1 MCDRGD
7 SISVAFFLGGE
18 NMNYS
23 IFDVDGTI
31 LDSMEVW
38 NTLASQY
45 VQSLGMV
52 PEKNLD
58 EIVSDMSLEQS
69 ATYLKNHYKI
79 NKQEERIISE
89 VLNFISDFY
98 EYEVNLMPG
107 FKEFISHYDSINVIG
122 TSCDEELVKIA
133 LNRLAVLNYF
143 EDIITCSKVN
153 KSKNDPDFYLA
164 CAQVLKQRPE
174 DIVVFEDADY
184 CIDVAR
190 KVGFKVIKIKDWRDL
205 NEKCIN
211 DYGK

>member
-1 MCDRGD
+1 
-7 SISVAFFLGGE
+7 
-18 NMNYS
+18 MNYS

-45 VQSLGMV
+45 VQSLGKV

-89 VLNFISDFY
+89 ILNFISDFY

-133 LNRLAVLNYF
+133 LNRLGVLNYF

-153 KSKNDPDFYLA
+153 KSKDDSDFYLA
-164 CAQVLKQRPE
+164 YAQALKQRPE

-205 NEKCIN
+205 NEKCVN
-211 DYGK
+211 DCGK

>member
-1 MCDRGD
+1 
-7 SISVAFFLGGE
+7 
-18 NMNYS
+18 MNYS

-98 EYEVNLMPG
+98 ECEVNLMPG

-164 CAQVLKQRPE
+164 CAQALKQRPE

-211 DYGK
+211 DCGK

>member
-1 MCDRGD
+1 
-7 SISVAFFLGGE
+7 
-18 NMNYS
+18 MNYS

-190 KVGFKVIKIKDWRDL
+190 KVGFKVIKVKDWRDL

-211 DYGK
+211 DCGK

>member
-1 MCDRGD
+1 
-7 SISVAFFLGGE
+7 
-18 NMNYS
+18 MNYS

-45 VQSLGMV
+45 VQSLGKV

-89 VLNFISDFY
+89 ILNFISDFY

-133 LNRLAVLNYF
+133 LNRLGVLNYF

-153 KSKNDPDFYLA
+153 KSKDDSDFYLA
-164 CAQVLKQRPE
+164 CSQALKQRPE

-205 NEKCIN
+205 NEKCVN
-211 DYGK
+211 DCGK

>member
-1 MCDRGD
+1 
-7 SISVAFFLGGE
+7 
-18 NMNYS
+18 MNYS

-89 VLNFISDFY
+89 VLIFISDFY

-211 DYGK
+211 DCGK

>member
-1 MCDRGD
+1 
-7 SISVAFFLGGE
+7 
-18 NMNYS
+18 MNYS

-133 LNRLAVLNYF
+133 LKRLGVLDYF
-143 EDIITCSKVN
+143 KDIITCSKVN

-211 DYGK
+211 DCGK

>member
-1 MCDRGD
+1 
-7 SISVAFFLGGE
+7 
-18 NMNYS
+18 MNYS

-69 ATYLKNHYKI
+69 ATYLKDHYKI

-153 KSKNDPDFYLA
+153 KSKNDSDFYLA

-211 DYGK
+211 DCGK

>member
-1 MCDRGD
+1 
-7 SISVAFFLGGE
+7 
-18 NMNYS
+18 MNYS

-153 KSKNDPDFYLA
+153 RSKNDPDFYLA

-211 DYGK
+211 DCGK

>member
-1 MCDRGD
+1 
-7 SISVAFFLGGE
+7 
-18 NMNYS
+18 MNYS

-45 VQSLGMV
+45 VQSLEKV

-89 VLNFISDFY
+89 ILNFISDFY

-133 LNRLAVLNYF
+133 LNRLGVLNYF

-153 KSKNDPDFYLA
+153 KSKDDSDFYLA
-164 CAQVLKQRPE
+164 CAQALKQRPE

-205 NEKCIN
+205 NEKCVN
-211 DYGK
+211 DCGK

>member
-1 MCDRGD
+1 
-7 SISVAFFLGGE
+7 
-18 NMNYS
+18 MNYS

-52 PEKNLD
+52 PNKNLD

-211 DYGK
+211 DCGK

>member
-1 MCDRGD
+1 
-7 SISVAFFLGGE
+7 
-18 NMNYS
+18 MNYS

-38 NTLASQY
+38 NTLASRY
-45 VQSLGMV
+45 VQSLGMI
-52 PEKNLD
+52 PQNNLD

-190 KVGFKVIKIKDWRDL
+190 KIGFKVIKIKDWRDL

-211 DYGK
+211 DCGK

>member
-1 MCDRGD
+1 
-7 SISVAFFLGGE
+7 
-18 NMNYS
+18 MNYS

-45 VQSLGMV
+45 VQSFGKV
-52 PEKNLD
+52 PEKNID

-89 VLNFISDFY
+89 ILNFISDFY

-133 LNRLAVLNYF
+133 LNRLGVLNYF

-153 KSKNDPDFYLA
+153 KSKDDSDFYLA
-164 CAQVLKQRPE
+164 CAQALKQRPE

-205 NEKCIN
+205 NEKCVN
-211 DYGK
+211 DCGK

>member
-1 MCDRGD
+1 
-7 SISVAFFLGGE
+7 
-18 NMNYS
+18 MNYS

-98 EYEVNLMPG
+98 ECEVNLMPG
-107 FKEFISHYDSINVIG
+107 LKEFISHYDSINVIG

-133 LNRLAVLNYF
+133 LNRLGVLNYF

-153 KSKNDPDFYLA
+153 KSKDDPDFYLA

-190 KVGFKVIKIKDWRDL
+190 KVGFKVVKIKDWRDL
-205 NEKCIN
+205 NKKCIN
-211 DYGK
+211 DCGK

>member
-1 MCDRGD
+1 
-7 SISVAFFLGGE
+7 
-18 NMNYS
+18 MNYS

-45 VQSLGMV
+45 VQSLGKV

-89 VLNFISDFY
+89 ILNFISDFY

-133 LNRLAVLNYF
+133 LNRLGVLNYF
-143 EDIITCSKVN
+143 ENIITCSKVN
-153 KSKNDPDFYLA
+153 KSKDDSDFYLA
-164 CAQVLKQRPE
+164 CAQALKQRPE

-205 NEKCIN
+205 NEKCVN
-211 DYGK
+211 DCGK

>member
-1 MCDRGD
+1 
-7 SISVAFFLGGE
+7 
-18 NMNYS
+18 MNYS

-45 VQSLGMV
+45 VQSLGKV

-89 VLNFISDFY
+89 IMNFISDFY

-133 LNRLAVLNYF
+133 LNRLGVLNYF

-153 KSKNDPDFYLA
+153 KSKDDSDFYLA
-164 CAQVLKQRPE
+164 CAQALKQRPE

-205 NEKCIN
+205 NEKCVN
-211 DYGK
+211 DCGK

>member
-1 MCDRGD
+1 M
-7 SISVAFFLGGE
+7 VFLQLFFGGE
-18 NMNYS
+18 KMNYF

-38 NTLASQY
+38 NTLASRY
-45 VQSLGMV
+45 VQSLGMI
-52 PEKNLD
+52 PQNNLD
-58 EIVSDMSLEQS
+58 EIVSNMSLEQS
-69 ATYLKNHYKI
+69 ATYLKKHYRI
-79 NKQEERIISE
+79 NKSEEQIISE
-89 VLNFISDFY
+89 VLNLISDFY
-98 EYEVNLMPG
+98 KYEVKLMPG
-107 FKEFISHYDSINVIG
+107 FKDFISHYDSVNVIG

-133 LNRLAVLNYF
+133 LNRLGVLNNF

-153 KSKNDPDFYLA
+153 KSKDDPNFYLA

-190 KVGFKVIKIKDWRDL
+190 KIGFKVIKIKDWRDL

-211 DYGK
+211 NCGK

>member
-1 MCDRGD
+1 
-7 SISVAFFLGGE
+7 
-18 NMNYS
+18 MNYS

-89 VLNFISDFY
+89 VLNFILDFY

-211 DYGK
+211 DCGK

>member
-1 MCDRGD
+1 
-7 SISVAFFLGGE
+7 
-18 NMNYS
+18 MNYS

-45 VQSLGMV
+45 VQSLGKV

-69 ATYLKNHYKI
+69 ATYLKKHYKI

-89 VLNFISDFY
+89 ILNFVSDFY

-133 LNRLAVLNYF
+133 LNRLGVLTYF

-153 KSKNDPDFYLA
+153 KSKDDSDFYLA
-164 CAQVLKQRPE
+164 CAQALKQRPE

-205 NEKCIN
+205 NEKCVN
-211 DYGK
+211 DCGK

>member
-1 MCDRGD
+1 
-7 SISVAFFLGGE
+7 
-18 NMNYS
+18 MNYS

-52 PEKNLD
+52 PDKNLD

-211 DYGK
+211 DCGK

>member
-1 MCDRGD
+1 MILSCQA
-7 SISVAFFLGGE
+7 IFKK

-45 VQSLGMV
+45 VQSLGKV

-89 VLNFISDFY
+89 ILNFISDFY

-133 LNRLAVLNYF
+133 LNRLGVLTYF

-153 KSKNDPDFYLA
+153 KSKDDSDFYLA
-164 CAQVLKQRPE
+164 CAQALKQRPE

-205 NEKCIN
+205 NEKCVN
-211 DYGK
+211 DCGK

>member
-1 MCDRGD
+1 
-7 SISVAFFLGGE
+7 
-18 NMNYS
+18 MNYS

-45 VQSLGMV
+45 VQSLGKV

-89 VLNFISDFY
+89 ILNFISDFY

-133 LNRLAVLNYF
+133 LNRLGVLTYF

-153 KSKNDPDFYLA
+153 KSKDDSDFYLA
-164 CAQVLKQRPE
+164 CAQALKQRPE
-174 DIVVFEDADY
+174 DIVVFEDADD
-184 CIDVAR
+184 CIEVAR

-205 NEKCIN
+205 NEKCVN
-211 DYGK
+211 DCGK

>member
-1 MCDRGD
+1 
-7 SISVAFFLGGE
+7 
-18 NMNYS
+18 MNYS

-79 NKQEERIISE
+79 SKQEEQIISE
-89 VLNFISDFY
+89 ILT
-98 EYEVNLMPG
+98 M
-107 FKEFISHYDSINVIG
+107 NVIG

-133 LNRLAVLNYF
+133 LNRLGVLNYF

-153 KSKNDPDFYLA
+153 KSKDDPDFYLA
-164 CAQVLKQRPE
+164 CAQVLNQRPE

-211 DYGK
+211 DCGK

>member
-1 MCDRGD
+1 
-7 SISVAFFLGGE
+7 
-18 NMNYS
+18 MNYS

-133 LNRLAVLNYF
+133 LNRLGVLNNF

-153 KSKNDPDFYLA
+153 KSKDDPNFYLA

-190 KVGFKVIKIKDWRDL
+190 KIGFKVIKIKDWRDL

-211 DYGK
+211 NCGK

>member
-1 MCDRGD
+1 
-7 SISVAFFLGGE
+7 
-18 NMNYS
+18 MNYS

-52 PEKNLD
+52 PDKNLD

-79 NKQEERIISE
+79 NKQEERIISD

-211 DYGK
+211 DCGK